1 MPHEII
7 YAYVKISRQRFEL
20 IDVRLAVAV
29 LPMRDRHFRQA
40 QQFGNVRLRELV
52 FRAQFFEPVF
62 EFHTFSVTNFEQI
75 CARWR
80 AVVVTYNKSADCANM
95 PKTVRLKC
103 STEVG
108 YGYLF
113 NHTTINRFYQYGTV
127 KNNVGCFFVLN
138 IAIVPFS
145 VLDSVYY

>member
-40 QQFGNVRLRELV
+40 QQFGNVCLRELV

-62 EFHTFSVTNFEQI
+62 EFHTFSVTKL
-75 CARWR
+75 
-80 AVVVTYNKSADCANM
+80 VTIYLTVTNIVTIIKTAASLLTPVKFFIKFNKKLDGGGSNGTK
-95 PKTVRLKC
+95 KTQRYF
-103 STEVG
+103 T
-108 YGYLF
+108 
-113 NHTTINRFYQYGTV
+113 
-127 KNNVGCFFVLN
+127 
-138 IAIVPFS
+138 
-145 VLDSVYY
+145 

>member
-29 LPMRDRHFRQA
+29 LPMRDRHFGQA

-62 EFHTFSVTNFEQI
+62 EFHTFSVTKP
-75 CARWR
+75 
-80 AVVVTYNKSADCANM
+80 VTIYLTVTNIVTIIKTAASLLTPVKFFIKINKNLDGGREPWYNKNA
-95 PKTVRLKC
+95 KIFL
-103 STEVG
+103 
-108 YGYLF
+108 
-113 NHTTINRFYQYGTV
+113 H
-127 KNNVGCFFVLN
+127 N
-138 IAIVPFS
+138 IIRRES
-145 VLDSVYY
+145 